1 MTTPTG
7 DVDWAEAERR
17 QRRRDLLAAPSSLV
31 FLTGIV
37 LLTGR
42 FGFWTGT
49 AAWLAA
55 GAFPVVAAVAAA
67 AAPRNRARVAAA
79 HRIEAALRHHADP
92 GPELRVR
99 ADAQARYLTGV
110 AWAGW
115 PVVLGSVGLLIGG
128 RWDERP
134 AVAAVGAV
142 LVVGVAAA
150 FVRWWRA
157 RLSDAR
163 RWLAD
168 PPGPPRDP
176 PPPTTAERWLTGR
189 RAAALL
195 AGPVLLPAL
204 VGLALALAVRS

>member
-1 MTTPTG
+1 M
-7 DVDWAEAERR
+7 
-17 QRRRDLLAAPSSLV
+17 
-31 FLTGIV
+31 
-37 LLTGR
+37 
-42 FGFWTGT
+42 
-49 AAWLAA
+49 
-55 GAFPVVAAVAAA
+55 
-67 AAPRNRARVAAA
+67 
-79 HRIEAALRHHADP
+79 
-92 GPELRVR
+92 
-99 ADAQARYLTGV
+99 
-110 AWAGW
+110 
-115 PVVLGSVGLLIGG
+115 
-128 RWDERP
+128 
-134 AVAAVGAV
+134 GAV